1 MRNFKEFDISRLPV
15 GNASDKIT
23 DGCLVIEGGG
33 FRGVYSGGVLD
44 ALMEADINMRC
55 TIGVS
60 SGALNG
66 ANYVS
71 GQIGRSSRI
80 NLRFRH
86 DKRYVGL
93 HAMKNNNGIIGFS
106 FLFEDVNAFE
116 EFDYERFNKTPQ
128 RFIAVATNLLTG
140 EAEYFEKGKCENI
153 FHAVM
158 ASASMPYVSKP
169 VNINNVPYLDGG
181 CVCRIPYQWALDNK
195 FDKIIVIKNRAND
208 HRFTIY
214 KKLYQTMEYT
224 YRDYPEFAKALTVA
238 DEQYNKHC
246 DELEKL
252 EIEGKILI
260 LSPSENIRIDTLETN
275 IEKLE
280 DWYFLG
286 YNDTKARLQ
295 EVKDYLKGDEGSQ

>member
-1 MRNFKEFDISRLPV
+1 MKNSKGFDVSHLPA

-23 DGCLVIEGGG
+23 EGCLVIEGGG

-44 ALMEADINMRC
+44 ALMEADINMSC

-60 SGALNG
+60 AGALNG
-66 ANYVS
+66 VNYVS
-71 GQIGRSSRI
+71 GQIGRASRI
-80 NLRFRH
+80 NLRFRN
-86 DKRYVGL
+86 DDRYIGVQ
-93 HAMKNNNGIIGFS
+93 AMKNNNGIIGFS
-106 FLFEDVNAFE
+106 FLFKDVDTFE
-116 EFDYERFNKTPQ
+116 KFDYERFDKTPK

-153 FHAVM
+153 FQAVM

-169 VNINNVPYLDGG
+169 VIIDNIPYLDGG
-181 CVCRIPYQWALDNK
+181 CVCRIPYQWALDNNFK
-195 FDKIIVIKNRAND
+195 KIIIVRNRVKE

-214 KKLYQTMEYT
+214 KNPYQIIKHT
-224 YRDYPEFAKALTVA
+224 YRNYPDFAKALSVA
-238 DEQYNKHC
+238 DEQYNNHC

-252 EIEGKILI
+252 EKEGRVLI
-260 LSPSENIRIDTLETN
+260 LSPSEDIRIDTLETN

-280 DWYFLG
+280 NWYFSG

-295 EVKDYLKGDEGSQ
+295 EIKNYLKRNEG